1 MNKEVMKLSD
11 LCELYIEHLCQTPFP
26 NPKYRSEKLK
36 SKLTNHEVYGSK
48 LCFVELDR
56 QGEKFQSYLAFSC
69 DLDLPSAV
77 KNGYLL
83 ECSEEVL
90 SYPLMPVPSSLG
102 TADGYLLKNRQKQRF
117 SSFDQGCE
125 GRYYTTRSV
134 CNVY

>member
-36 SKLTNHEVYGSK
+36 FKLTNHEVYGSK

-56 QGEKFQSYLAFSC
+56 QGEKFQSYLVFSC